1 MCKEVE
7 RSASDWERPAST
19 FLLVVW
25 LSEVALSVQSIC
37 HRGAHC
43 LCKDTQH
50 FSTIGSN
57 ASNLSTQG
65 HHVCHSKPRVSLSCK
80 TQTSQL
86 GSAGSSI
93 PAQAAELVLS
103 PCWAPC
109 PSARG
114 SWGWSQPVWPC
125 SCCSVRQA
133 ETWLVSVLTGCT
145 VLLITVV
152 FPMFFFFSPVGWE
165 PPQVLGYNYP
175 RKLVSPTGVNK
186 KLQQTEAIGFLT
198 PLAAIPAMHAR
209 SASLHL
215 QLPAVRAVRKPAN
228 SPAAGG
234 QPAASRPCVI
244 FLLRCV
250 PLPLSGATANPTG
263 FSGTQQQLLPSPAL
277 TAHNAGNAGS
287 WGWGSKEEYRT

>member
-1 MCKEVE
+1 MLRATSLFLHKKPLIILLPQMETPTSTPTTLHDVPKAAQQHPNAPGTSHAPAAPWWDLRLHFWMTGARKELIAMCKEVE

-25 LSEVALSVQSIC
+25 LSEVALSVRSIC

-43 LCKDTQH
+43 PFKHTQH
-50 FSTIGSN
+50 FYTIGSN

-65 HHVCHSKPRVSLSCK
+65 HHVCHSKLRVSLSCK

-152 FPMFFFFSPVGWE
+152 FPMFFFFF
-165 PPQVLGYNYP
+165 P
-175 RKLVSPTGVNK
+175 RWD
-186 KLQQTEAIGFLT
+186 E
-198 PLAAIPAMHAR
+198 
-209 SASLHL
+209 SL
-215 QLPAVRAVRKPAN
+215 P
-228 SPAAGG
+228 
-234 QPAASRPCVI
+234 
-244 FLLRCV
+244 RC
-250 PLPLSGATANPTG
+250 
-263 FSGTQQQLLPSPAL
+263 
-277 TAHNAGNAGS
+277 
-287 WGWGSKEEYRT
+287 